1 MRKRS
6 SAPDLT
12 KSELERLAV
21 LAEECAEVIQV
32 IGKIERHG
40 YDSVHPNGGADNRQL
55 LVKEL
60 GDVLG
65 IVRIMVRN
73 GDYDFEKVEAA
84 SDYKIEHVQEYLHHK
99 HIFPALY
106 SDRCQHS
113 AQSWSVKGHD
123 RMRCDDC
130 ESDIVR
136 HDDGYWYK
144 VKKGRG

>member
-1 MRKRS
+1 MRKRK
-6 SAPDLT
+6 SAPGLS

-32 IGKIERHG
+32 VGKIQRHG

-60 GDVLG
+60 GDVHA
-65 IVRIMVRN
+65 IVRIMDRN
-73 GDYDFEKVEAA
+73 GDIDRLKIESA
-84 SDYKIEHVQEYLHHK
+84 SDYKIEHVGEYLHHK
-99 HIFPALY
+99 HLFPVLY
-106 SDRCQHS
+106 TDRCGHS

-123 RMRCDDC
+123 RMYCDDC

-136 HDDGYWYK
+136 HEDGYWYK
-144 VKKGRG
+144 VKKGTR